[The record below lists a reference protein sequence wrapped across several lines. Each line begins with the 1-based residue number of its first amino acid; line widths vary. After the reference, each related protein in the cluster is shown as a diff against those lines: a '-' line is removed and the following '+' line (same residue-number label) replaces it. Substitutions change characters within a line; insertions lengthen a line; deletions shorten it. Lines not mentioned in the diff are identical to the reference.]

1 MTPHCCCAWC
11 CCPPALTIW
20 AWSAAG
26 WSARGC
32 SSQLPSGC
40 PPRQYWNYDNDYF
53 HASNSSQQEDW
64 TLEYISI
71 FDVLTRVM
79 LTWCCLGPWPG
90 PETGA
95 EGGWAAF
102 WTGQRWGGHRHWP
115 GCSGHPGTSP
125 GSLSHCAAS
134 VLINTFC
141 SDFLL
146 PLASADRCDWVVS
159 LLTDVAITRYMYRN
173 PVCCSSDGRSTTDD
187 DHWCHPPMAG
197 TSCDRWQLLC

>member
-1 MTPHCCCAWC
+1 MFW
-11 CCPPALTIW
+11 
-20 AWSAAG
+20 
-26 WSARGC
+26 
-32 SSQLPSGC
+32 
-40 PPRQYWNYDNDYF
+40 
-53 HASNSSQQEDW
+53 
-64 TLEYISI
+64 
-71 FDVLTRVM
+71 VM

-115 GCSGHPGTSP
+115 VCSGHPVTSP

-159 LLTDVAITRYMYRN
+159 LLTDVAITRYIVWLCVAPLMAASRLMMITGVTLRW
-173 PVCCSSDGRSTTDD
+173 PAPAVTGDSCSANTDLWLAASDQVTQIQGSYWPSLASYGLYT
-187 DHWCHPPMAG
+187 
-197 TSCDRWQLLC
+197 QLVSYWRRLLFIKLPSDWPIVVSAASDWPRVIREHLQY